1 MIKNYIIDT
10 NVMVHD
16 PDFIYNFEDN
26 NIIIPIIC
34 IEELDNLKKREG
46 IVGYHARSAAREINY
61 LRKIGNLHEGISLP
75 NGGTIKIELN
85 NNDLSCLPN
94 GFDFSKNDTKI
105 LAITKNIA
113 DSNKEISTILVTKD
127 LYMAIKSD
135 ALGIVTQDYK
145 NDKVNANELYKGY
158 RNITLSSKLMDEIQN
173 GGGIAMPSGFDF
185 TLYPNE
191 FLDITSSE
199 DKDYELIGKFNGKA
213 IVPLRYVDESAFG
226 LTPINKQQKMAFE
239 LLMDPKIEFVTI
251 SGGAGSGKTI
261 LSTAVALKKVIEQK
275 LFRRV
280 IFVKP
285 VIPAGDDI
293 GFLPGTEEEKL
304 KPWMGS
310 FYDAVENL
318 MYAKDKAKNDKVKTN
333 EAKNNG
339 NNDKKVKKIDE
350 HEVKRTAVTVDNFIE
365 KFRQSGQIET
375 KTFIYMRG
383 RTLSDA
389 LVIVDESQQ
398 TTPHLAKLMLT
409 RAGFGSK
416 FVFIGDP
423 SDNQIDNTLVDE
435 KSNGLVYTIEK
446 MKPFNITGHVTL
458 EQVERSPLSKLAEKS
473 M

>member
-46 IVGYHARSAAREINY
+46 IVGYHARNAARALNN
-61 LRKIGNLHEGISLP
+61 LRKFGDLHQGIKLEK
-75 NGGTIKIELN
+75 GGTIRIELN
-85 NNDLSCLPN
+85 NSDPSCLPN
-94 GFDFSKNDTKI
+94 GFDLTKNDTKI

-113 DSNKEISTILVTKD
+113 DGDNTISTILVTKD

-135 ALGIVTQDYK
+135 ALGIVTQDYQ
-145 NDKVNANELYKGY
+145 NDKVTADELYKGH
-158 RNITLSSKLMDEIQN
+158 RKITLSSEEMGKIEK
-173 GGGIAMPSGFDF
+173 GGIPVPSDFDF

-191 FLDITSSE
+191 FLDITSSS
-199 DKDYELIGKFNGKA
+199 DDDYELIGKFNGKE
-213 IVPLRYVDESAFG
+213 IVPLKYVDEVVFG
-226 LTPINKQQKMAFE
+226 LTPINKEQKMAFE
-239 LLMDPKIEFVTI
+239 LLMDPTIDLVTI

-261 LSTAVALKKVIEQK
+261 LSTAVALRKVIEQGI
-275 LFRRV
+275 FRRV

-285 VIPAGDDI
+285 VVPAGDDI

-310 FYDAVENL
+310 FYDSIENL
-318 MYAKDKAKNDKVKTN
+318 MDL
-333 EAKNNG
+333 KNNSKK
-339 NNDKKVKKIDE
+339 NNIKGKKIKKIDE
-350 HEVKRTAVTVDNFIE
+350 HEVKKTEVSVNAFID
-365 KFRQSGQIET
+365 KFRKSGVIET
-375 KTFIYMRG
+375 KTFTYMRG

-446 MKPFNITGHVTL
+446 MKPFAITGHVTL

>member
-46 IVGYHARSAAREINY
+46 IVGYHARSAAREINN

-75 NGGTIKIELN
+75 SGGTIRIELN
-85 NNDLSCLPN
+85 NNDPSCLPN
-94 GFDFSKNDTKI
+94 GFDFTKNDTKI
-105 LAITKNIA
+105 LAITKNITE
-113 DSNKEISTILVTKD
+113 SNKEISTILVTKD

-145 NDKVNANELYKGY
+145 NDKITANELYKGY
-158 RNITLSSKLMDEIQN
+158 RKMILTSKKMDEIKE
-173 GGGIAMPSGFDF
+173 GGIAMPSGFDF

-191 FLDITSSE
+191 FLHITSSDDSE
-199 DKDYELIGKFNGKA
+199 YELIGKFNGKA
-213 IVPLRYVDESAFG
+213 IVPLKYVDEFAFG
-226 LTPINKQQKMAFE
+226 LKPINKEQKMAFE
-239 LLMDPKIEFVTI
+239 LLMDPKIQFVTI

-261 LSTAVALKKVIEQK
+261 LSTAVALKKVIEEGS
-275 LFRRV
+275 FRRV

-310 FYDAVENL
+310 FYDAIENL
-318 MYAKDKAKNDKVKTN
+318 MDAKEKTKNDKIK
-333 EAKNNG
+333 E
-339 NNDKKVKKIDE
+339 KKSKKIDE
-350 HEVKRTAVTVDNFIE
+350 HEIKRTAVNVDNFIE

-375 KTFIYMRG
+375 KTFVYMRG

-423 SDNQIDNTLVDE
+423 TDNQIDNILVDE

-446 MKPFNITGHVTL
+446 MKPFDITGHVTL
-458 EQVERSPLSKLAEKS
+458 EHVERSPLSKLAERS

>member
-16 PDFIYNFEDN
+16 PNFIYNFEDN

-46 IVGYHARSAAREINY
+46 IVGYHARSAAREINN
-61 LRKIGNLHEGISLP
+61 LRKIGNLHEGISLA
-75 NGGTIKIELN
+75 NGGTIRIELN
-85 NNDLSCLPN
+85 NNDTSCLPN

-105 LAITKNIA
+105 LAITKNIT
-113 DSNKEISTILVTKD
+113 DSNKEIATILVTKD

-145 NDKVNANELYKGY
+145 NDKVNASELYKGY
-158 RNITLSSKLMDEIQN
+158 RKITLTSKLMDEIQN

-191 FLDITSSE
+191 FLDITSSDDNE
-199 DKDYELIGKFNGKA
+199 YELIGKFNGKA
-213 IVPLRYVDESAFG
+213 IVPLKYVDEVAFG

-318 MYAKDKAKNDKVKTN
+318 MDAKDKV
-333 EAKNNG
+333 KNNKVLE
-339 NNDKKVKKIDE
+339 KKIKKIDE
-350 HEVKRTAVTVDNFIE
+350 HEVKRSAVTVDNFIE
-365 KFRQSGQIET
+365 RFRLSGQIET

-458 EQVERSPLSKLAEKS
+458 EFVERSPLSKLAEKS

>member
-46 IVGYHARSAAREINY
+46 IVGYHARRAAREINN
-61 LRKIGNLHEGISLP
+61 LRKIGDLNQGVTLA
-75 NGGTIKIELN
+75 NGGTIRIELN
-85 NNDLSCLPN
+85 NSDLSCLPN
-94 GFDFSKNDTKI
+94 GFDFTKNDTKI
-105 LAITKNIA
+105 LAITKNISTN
-113 DSNKEISTILVTKD
+113 DKEISTILVTKD
-127 LYMAIKSD
+127 LYMAIKGD
-135 ALGIVTQDYK
+135 ALGIVIQDYQ
-145 NDKVNANELYKGY
+145 NDKITADELYKGH
-158 RNITLSSKLMDEIQN
+158 RKITLSSKLMDEIQA
-173 GGGIAMPSGFDF
+173 GGIAMPSGFDF

-191 FLDITSSE
+191 FLDITSSSDE
-199 DKDYELIGKFNGKA
+199 GYEIIGKFNGKA
-213 IVPLRYVDESAFG
+213 IVPLKYANEAAFG
-226 LTPINKQQKMAFE
+226 LTPINKEQKMAFE
-239 LLMDPKIEFVTI
+239 LLMDPKIDFVTI

-261 LSTAVALKKVIEQK
+261 MSTAVALKKVIEQG

-318 MYAKDKAKNDKVKTN
+318 MDAKDKAKKDKIIEK
-333 EAKNNG
+333 KN
-339 NNDKKVKKIDE
+339 KKIDE
-350 HEVKRTAVTVDNFIE
+350 HEVKRTQATVDNFIE
-365 KFRQSGQIET
+365 KLRKNGQIET
-375 KTFIYMRG
+375 KTFTYMRG

-446 MKPFNITGHVTL
+446 MKPFDITGHVTL
-458 EQVERSPLSKLAEKS
+458 EHVERSQLSKLAEKS

>member
-46 IVGYHARSAAREINY
+46 IVGYHARSAAREINN
-61 LRKIGNLHEGISLP
+61 LRKTGNLHEGIKLA
-75 NGGTIKIELN
+75 NGGTIRIELN
-85 NNDLSCLPN
+85 NNDPSCLPN
-94 GFDFSKNDTKI
+94 GFDFTKNDTKI
-105 LAITKNIA
+105 LAITKNIKE
-113 DSNKEISTILVTKD
+113 SNKEISTILVTKD

-145 NDKVNANELYKGY
+145 NDKITANELYKGY
-158 RNITLSSKLMDEIQN
+158 RKMILTSKKMDEIKE
-173 GGGIAMPSGFDF
+173 GGIAMPSNFDF

-191 FLDITSSE
+191 FLDITSSDDSE
-199 DKDYELIGKFNGKA
+199 YGLIGKFNGKA
-213 IVPLRYVDESAFG
+213 IVPLKYVDEFAFG
-226 LTPINKQQKMAFE
+226 LKPINKEQKMAFE
-239 LLMDPKIEFVTI
+239 LLMDPKIQFVTI

-261 LSTAVALKKVIEQK
+261 MSTAVALKKVIEEGA
-275 LFRRV
+275 FRRV

-310 FYDAVENL
+310 FYDAIENL
-318 MYAKDKAKNDKVKTN
+318 MDAKEKTKNDKNK
-333 EAKNNG
+333 E
-339 NNDKKVKKIDE
+339 KKSKKIDE
-350 HEVKRTAVTVDNFIE
+350 HEIKKTAVNVDNFIE

-375 KTFIYMRG
+375 KTFVYMRG

-423 SDNQIDNTLVDE
+423 SDNQIDNILVDE

-446 MKPFNITGHVTL
+446 MKPFDITGHVTL
-458 EQVERSPLSKLAEKS
+458 EHVERSPLSKLAERS